1 MPLRTKP
8 TTTTIPT
15 ADTLLLENKTAAV
28 ATTAS
33 SSILTANNSSIASK
47 MGAPA
52 MSFPVA
58 GFLHLLFTPALW
70 AGVCCVIILGIMIS
84 FATTLLLFIFTL
96 DDHADWL
103 GGSTH
108 WWAWVLAVLAV
119 LLESLC
125 LTIVILKVSHSRIQV
140 KLFVATMKQKGRWD
154 ASRMVQPSTVPGVC
168 KLRFFIR
175 LVTLPLNLIP
185 VAGNILY
192 AYINAPFEAKEAM
205 DMYFDAIQLN
215 ERQRWIEIYGSPRQA
230 YCDLY
235 SSSYVYW
242 GVAMLLLYG

>member
-1 MPLRTKP
+1 MPLRKP

-15 ADTLLLENKTAAV
+15 ADTTPLLAAAV

-33 SSILTANNSSIASK
+33 SSILTATNRSSTAK

-70 AGVCCVIILGIMIS
+70 AGVCCVIILGVMIA
-84 FATTLLLFIFTL
+84 FVTTLLLFIFTL

-154 ASRMVQPSTVPGVC
+154 ASRMVQPSIVPGVC

-230 YCDLY
+230 YCDMY
-235 SSSYVYW
+235 SSSYVP
-242 GVAMLLLYG
+242 VM